1 MLREREAGLS
11 NVIMA
16 TVSLRNTVSDY
27 EYIYIYICKLCFAVR
42 KTWQDPNPAKTVSW
56 KAATKQKALAFLIVH
71 NIRWK
76 RKQLRDYRPFFN

>member
-27 EYIYIYICKLCFAVR
+27 EYIYANCVLLLEKHGRIPIPLRLFAGKPR
-42 KTWQDPNPAKTVSW
+42 LNKR
-56 KAATKQKALAFLIVH
+56 LLLFLSSIIFGGRR
-71 NIRWK
+71 N
-76 RKQLRDYRPFFN
+76 N